1 MLLLSSFELIKS
13 IWRSAGNYTEFF
25 TVLDSSLGV
34 AGEIV
39 WLCAGFTRRH
49 VTVSRERAVGTGP
62 HDSARRSQHG
72 TGTDGRAKI
81 GPADREEGYTP
92 EPCPGRRV
100 STTPTGWSLGPL
112 CNGTD
117 SDCRLFRGIPYT
129 TNV

>member
-72 TGTDGRAKI
+72 RARTGVLR
-81 GPADREEGYTP
+81 
-92 EPCPGRRV
+92 
-100 STTPTGWSLGPL
+100 
-112 CNGTD
+112 
-117 SDCRLFRGIPYT
+117 
-129 TNV
+129 

>member
-49 VTVSRERAVGTGP
+49 VTVS
-62 HDSARRSQHG
+62 
-72 TGTDGRAKI
+72 
-81 GPADREEGYTP
+81 
-92 EPCPGRRV
+92 
-100 STTPTGWSLGPL
+100 
-112 CNGTD
+112 
-117 SDCRLFRGIPYT
+117 
-129 TNV
+129 